1 MIDDELDHG
10 RLLYKHLQNK
20 DYDSAT
26 KECLQWSLE
35 KMKACDY
42 RNAALLAKKMFD
54 VMLDDKCLIGQTKE
68 VPLLKDCSMTCS
80 FLNAVICLYSDRLEE
95 AIGYADMVLDRR
107 PCIEAMFIK
116 GKALQGLNR
125 YEEAWEVAQRIR
137 TAGEQ
142 SVDKITIDKK
152 QYLFEAELN
161 AELGN
166 PNIDTC
172 KQLLKLC
179 PEYIPAYIM
188 LRRESIKEELV
199 IEQDEEDEENP
210 LISAFSDTTVSD
222 DDFKEMLEESDMTSP
237 TFKQFAIKTKN
248 ISAVC

>member
-1 MIDDELDHG
+1 M
-10 RLLYKHLQNK
+10 
-20 DYDSAT
+20 
-26 KECLQWSLE
+26 QWSLE

-54 VMLDDKCLIGQTKE
+54 VMLDDKCLKGMTKE
-68 VPLLKDCSMTCS
+68 VPLLKDCNMTS
-80 FLNAVICLYSDRLEE
+80 NFLNAVICLYSDRFEE
-95 AIGYADMVLDRR
+95 AIGYANMVLDRR

-116 GKALQGLNR
+116 GKALQSLNR
-125 YEEAWEVAQRIR
+125 YEEACEVAQQIR

-161 AELGN
+161 SELGN

-179 PEYIPAYIM
+179 PKYIPAYIM
-188 LRRESIKEELV
+188 LRREVKKEEIV

-210 LISAFSDTTVSD
+210 LISAFNDTAVSEG
-222 DDFKEMLEESDMTSP
+222 DFKEMLEESDMTSP
-237 TFKQFAIKTKN
+237 AFIQFAIKAKN
-248 ISAVC
+248 ITVEC